1 MCRCSFCLPRR
12 GSYGAS
18 DWIYWTGHHGT
29 PHGEESPEGGI
40 TPRRPQ
46 PKPRARGRARPGGR
60 EGRHLAARRR
70 SAVRGGD
77 YHAAQLARRRARRA
91 REGWPQRG
99 GAAWADLRG
108 HVHDLA
114 DRRPTGRQGPRL
126 ERRRDAR
133 RARVRRGEG
142 RHRRG
147 ALDHGRR
154 REGGVRRGAADLP
167 GDGSDDHASRPARV
181 RRVHEARQ
189 PDHRGREPHGARRGA
204 HAREEGG
211 ARSRAHAHRARGRA
225 RRVPVPRPEAA
236 ELRREHVPAGL
247 QDRPP
252 LQGPRAH
259 HGLGARAR
267 RAAAGDGRRPGAV
280 QRASR
285 EGAGRPRPFRRDHP
299 ARRPR
304 RRVPVRATV
313 DRAGLDPQGRLPK
326 IQVRRVR
333 KGDLSKVR
341 DVFEQTFGD
350 FLERQLGTRPRQA
363 FGGAQ
368 YVHHRW
374 LMEPWG
380 CFVAEEDNAKIVGT
394 ALAVAWGSVGLLGPV
409 AVLTNYQNQTIG
421 QQLIRA
427 TQEFFDENKTTLQ
440 GVMTYPTSPKHLAL
454 YHKFGYRPKAL
465 TALMSRVLDRNA
477 PRPATKLARGPLAVR
492 RFSQIEETMKKAGL
506 ARVHRITNALYRGLD
521 VAKEVE
527 IVDGLALG
535 DTLLL
540 ERGRDLVGFA
550 VVHTP
555 GVSEAP
561 FGTLYVKYMAVD
573 PAQKRVEHLE
583 QFVAAVEDLG
593 HELGV
598 QRVALPVYLRYW
610 LAYSTLVRC
619 GYQVDFTMLTM
630 QKGKQEDYEDPTH
643 LVLDDWR

>member
-18 DWIYWTGHHGT
+18 DWIHWTGHHGT

-40 TPRRPQ
+40 PPRRPQ

-77 YHAAQLARRRARRA
+77 HHAAQLARRRARRA
-91 REGWPQRG
+91 REGWHHRG

-114 DRRPTGRQGPRL
+114 DRLPTGRQGPRL

-380 CFVAEEDNAKIVGT
+380 CFVAEEDNAKIVGA
-394 ALAVAWGSVGLLGPV
+394 ALAVTWGTVGILGPV

-427 TQEFFDENKTTLQ
+427 
-440 GVMTYPTSPKHLAL
+440 
-454 YHKFGYRPKAL
+454 
-465 TALMSRVLDRNA
+465 
-477 PRPATKLARGPLAVR
+477 
-492 RFSQIEETMKKAGL
+492 
-506 ARVHRITNALYRGLD
+506 
-521 VAKEVE
+521 AKEVE

-550 VVHTP
+550 ICHTP

-561 FGTLYVKYMAVD
+561 AGALYVKFLAID
-573 PAQKRVEHLE
+573 PPKRKVEHLVE
-583 QFVAAVEDLG
+583 FVAALEALG
-593 HELGV
+593 QELGM
-598 QRVALPVYLRYW
+598 QRVILPVYSRSW
-610 LAYSTLVRC
+610 LAYATLVQS
-619 GYQVDFTMLTM
+619 GYQIDFTMVRM
-630 QKGKQEDYEDPTH
+630 QRGKQEDYENPTH